1 MAVEP
6 SKEQVHFHS
15 IHVIIDYSHLGVSS
29 VASSGCLLAVK
40 VSTKVVWLL
49 KMLRLVC
56 CTSYIALLLN
66 LKKTLTLAV
75 AFKGKRKS
83 L

>member
-6 SKEQVHFHS
+6 SKEQVHFHPT
-15 IHVIIDYSHLGVSS
+15 HVTNGCFHLGVSS
-29 VASSGCLLAVK
+29 VASSGCLPAVK

-56 CTSYIALLLN
+56 YMGYIALLLN

-75 AFKGKRKS
+75 AFKGKSKC